1 MAYWKD
7 EKPLEKKLITEKALT
22 YWSNGLS
29 SQVFFFL
36 VPAFFS
42 TLLIWD
48 SARPQ
53 VYSILD
59 IHYGKT
65 SRAGWDVNLIN
76 TAFTFSI
83 ITFVFTLISLLFN
96 SQRLKRKYDTISI
109 SLVTTMIIS
118 GIAMLGFFIYTFG
131 II

>member
-7 EKPLEKKLITEKALT
+7 EKPLEKIDHRKGPDLLVK
-22 YWSNGLS
+22 WVKFS
-29 SQVFFFL
+29 SIFSWFL
-36 VPAFFS
+36 LFS